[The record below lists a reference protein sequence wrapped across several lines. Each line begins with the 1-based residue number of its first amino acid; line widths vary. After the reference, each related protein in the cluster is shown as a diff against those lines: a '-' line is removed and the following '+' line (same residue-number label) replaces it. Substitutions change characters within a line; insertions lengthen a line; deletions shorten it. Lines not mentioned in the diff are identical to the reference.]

1 MSRDAISAV
10 LLESLTQQPFTLDP
24 AITKHDPLGQGIK
37 VTFDSDIYYIYK
49 FNIYY
54 LKHGYH
60 VYQLAPSLLQTPM
73 MAARIFRTLDLLV
86 FETSAP
92 KFNDLSMRMCMSEG
106 KFASCRVAGK
116 NESFARFQKISL

>member
-24 AITKHDPLGQGIK
+24 AITQHDPLAHCMQ

-54 LKHGYH
+54 LKHGQH
-60 VYQLAPSLLQTPM
+60 VNQLAP
-73 MAARIFRTLDLLV
+73 D
-86 FETSAP
+86 
-92 KFNDLSMRMCMSEG
+92 FNNSWANLPNS
-106 KFASCRVAGK
+106 
-116 NESFARFQKISL
+116 RFIGL

>member
-24 AITKHDPLGQGIK
+24 AITHQNPLAHGMQ

-54 LKHGYH
+54 LKHGHH
-60 VYQLAPSLLQTPM
+60 VNQLAPSLLQSPM
-73 MAARIFRTLDLLV
+73 MAARISRTFDLIV

-92 KFNDLSMRMCMSEG
+92 TSSIVSMRMCLS
-106 KFASCRVAGK
+106 
-116 NESFARFQKISL
+116 